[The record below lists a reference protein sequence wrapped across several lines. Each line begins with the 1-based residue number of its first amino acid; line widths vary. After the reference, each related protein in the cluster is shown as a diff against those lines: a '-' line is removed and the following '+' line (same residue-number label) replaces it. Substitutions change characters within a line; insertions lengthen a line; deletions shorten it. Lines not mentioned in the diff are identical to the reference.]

1 MKEYPNN
8 RLLKIQNQF
17 SNVASIKNL
26 FNRLKNWEK
35 IKVSS
40 EKNNNLFVLSLRNRF
55 IGNSSTRVDRKHVK
69 KSKFNDKY
77 FQ

>member
-17 SNVASIKNL
+17 SNVASLKNL

-35 IKVSS
+35 IKVSF
-40 EKNNNLFVLSLRNRF
+40 EKKITTYLF
-55 IGNSSTRVDRKHVK
+55 
-69 KSKFNDKY
+69 
-77 FQ
+77 